1 MTTKTKTTCVRDKAS
16 AKAWRTMP
24 VTDLFDKLPV
34 GKRYDQR
41 TVFPYGKVPVID
53 QGKSGVIGYHNE
65 EPGIRASEEKPIV
78 TFANHTCQV
87 TLQKRNFSVIQNVFP
102 LKAKEGVDPWFLYY
116 RIRDAIKFQEYKGH
130 WPDFVMLQFLV
141 PPHNEQKRIAE
152 VLSAFDEKI
161 ENNNRIIKALDETA
175 QAIFKEW
182 FVKFRF
188 PGYEKVE
195 FVDSEL
201 SKIPKGWEAK
211 GVLDVVERI
220 SVGKKFE
227 NKTALP
233 NGKVPIL
240 DQGQSGFIGY
250 HNEEPGVMASTDKPV
265 IVFTNHTCYYRLVT
279 YPFSAIQNVLP
290 YVGANGF
297 PTLFVYYLTKDKI
310 KMQEYKG
317 HWPEF
322 EQQEFVVPPPIL
334 AEEYTNFIKPMVQE
348 IAEAENENKKL
359 AAMRDLLLPRL
370 MSGEIRV

>member
-188 PGYEKVE
+188 PGYEKVKL
-195 FVDSEL
+195 VDSEL
-201 SKIPKGWEAK
+201 GEIPKGWEVK
-211 GVLDVVERI
+211 RLGDL
-220 SVGKKFE
+220 GKIVTG
-227 NKTALP
+227 KTP
-233 NGKVPIL
+233 
-240 DQGQSGFIGY
+240 S
-250 HNEEPGVMASTDKPV
+250 
-265 IVFTNHTCYYRLVT
+265 
-279 YPFSAIQNVLP
+279 
-290 YVGANGF
+290 
-297 PTLFVYYLTKDKI
+297 TKDKANFGNI
-310 KMQEYKG
+310 YPFVTIPDLQNGMFVMSTER
-317 HWPEF
+317 F
-322 EQQEFVVPPPIL
+322 LSEQGGESMRVSKLPAGAICVSC
-334 AEEYTNFIKPMVQE
+334 
-348 IAEAENENKKL
+348 IATVGLVGITTQKDRNNQQINSV
-359 AAMRDLLLPRL
+359 LPD
-370 MSGEIRV
+370 